1 MLDKFSQTTPSHVV
15 VHAQHKTAGIIQ
27 SFDGFTQFCK
37 YECTTSNYDPCS
49 FRRKYMKCNPD
60 LCSTELHLAAVEAP
74 STNGYDFGLT
84 YKFLKV
90 KDG

>member
-1 MLDKFSQTTPSHVV
+1 MNV
-15 VHAQHKTAGIIQ
+15 QHLIMIPAHSGENT
-27 SFDGFTQFCK
+27 F
-37 YECTTSNYDPCS
+37 
-49 FRRKYMKCNPD
+49 KCNPD

>member
-1 MLDKFSQTTPSHVV
+1 MDSPNSASMNV
-15 VHAQHKTAGIIQ
+15 QHLIMIPAHSGENT
-27 SFDGFTQFCK
+27 F
-37 YECTTSNYDPCS
+37 
-49 FRRKYMKCNPD
+49 KCNPD